1 MTIPNCGLSI
11 VVHTKV
17 AATTGATYGIN
28 MQARTRPRPR
38 NGLRSASAAIN
49 PSPMAHAVPP
59 MEYTSV
65 VTSASTKP
73 DEPRTF
79 LKFSR
84 L

>member
-1 MTIPNCGLSI
+1 MPNCGLSI

-17 AATTGATYGIN
+17 AATTGATYGTS

-38 NGLRSASAAIN
+38 NGLRNASAAIS
-49 PSPMAHAVPP
+49 PSPMAQAVPP
-59 MEYTSV
+59 TEYTSV
-65 VTSASTKP
+65 VTSASTNP
-73 DEPRTF
+73 DDPRTF